1 MLMTRAGHRRTSG
14 GTARPHG
21 TVPNGISFFKQPP
34 PARASTRTTLC
45 CVSTKG
51 SKCILGRPPRGRVV
65 STTTKGSGGGE
76 RSGGRRAHLSDLALA
91 ERLGR
96 EGAPGH
102 PGRSL
107 ECSLRKH
114 DSLCFVLSR
123 CARVGSKSK
132 TIKKLIF
139 NFLLPEVHSHH
150 LDSRLE
156 RCRVARTSTSHRH
169 TSSQCHQTSSAEP
182 RRGKTIAS
190 VTRTSGC

>member
-51 SKCILGRPPRGRVV
+51 SKCTLGRPPRGRVV

-114 DSLCFVLSR
+114 RSLCFVLSLCSSTQQKR
-123 CARVGSKSK
+123 NFFFHKINKCIHHIHTFSNV
-132 TIKKLIF
+132 IK
-139 NFLLPEVHSHH
+139 LLPRN
-150 LDSRLE
+150 LGG
-156 RCRVARTSTSHRH
+156 ARPSL
-169 TSSQCHQTSSAEP
+169 Q
-182 RRGKTIAS
+182 
-190 VTRTSGC
+190 